1 MKIVV
6 FLMRH
11 NRKDKR
17 NKHLAYTQTFADIFV
32 PILLLVIL
40 VMLSSDID
48 LLVSA
53 KSKSEQYLRAFLYFV
68 LPLGILFHIFYSPK
82 KIIKNYR
89 KYSYSKHYIWYLRAI
104 YRSLSYL
111 YTMGNFTT
119 TNLEFKVQDNF
130 KKELSL

>member
-1 MKIVV
+1 MMKIVV

-17 NKHLAYTQTFADIFV
+17 NKHLAYTQTFTDIFV

-68 LPLGILFHIFYSPK
+68 LPLGILFYIFYSPK

-104 YRSLSYL
+104 YIGVLVTFILWAILRQQ
-111 YTMGNFTT
+111 T
-119 TNLEFKVQDNF
+119 
-130 KKELSL
+130 

>member
-17 NKHLAYTQTFADIFV
+17 YKDLAYTQTFADIFV

-48 LLVSA
+48 LLVF
-53 KSKSEQYLRAFLYFV
+53 RYFV
-68 LPLGILFHIFYSPK
+68 LYILF
-82 KIIKNYR
+82 
-89 KYSYSKHYIWYLRAI
+89 
-104 YRSLSYL
+104 
-111 YTMGNFTT
+111 T
-119 TNLEFKVQDNF
+119 
-130 KKELSL
+130 

>member
-53 KSKSEQYLRAFLYFV
+53 KSN
-68 LPLGILFHIFYSPK
+68 
-82 KIIKNYR
+82 IKNYR

-104 YRSLSYL
+104 YIGVLVTFILWATLRQQ
-111 YTMGNFTT
+111 T
-119 TNLEFKVQDNF
+119 
-130 KKELSL
+130 